1 MKNLIPQSAI
11 CAQSLLE
18 EFDAVAVDAE
28 QIDPESIYVTGQAFN
43 FWVRINKKSQYL
55 VFSTYAQM
63 QVDGASIDALRFV
76 NELNDIWSLAQFST
90 SFENDRLYAFYM
102 LSFKGGMLRKQFLRT
117 AVHFPNIFSEVV
129 AEGRMLGLIPFSS
142 ETVKCLQVVDN

>member
-43 FWVRINKKSQYL
+43 FWVRINKK
-55 VFSTYAQM
+55 VSTWCFRLMRKY
-63 QVDGASIDALRFV
+63 R
-76 NELNDIWSLAQFST
+76 ST
-90 SFENDRLYAFYM
+90 
-102 LSFKGGMLRKQFLRT
+102 
-117 AVHFPNIFSEVV
+117 
-129 AEGRMLGLIPFSS
+129 GLQSMRYVS
-142 ETVKCLQVVDN
+142 